1 MLTTG
6 LAIALNFQGAAVPE
20 WVQFMPAGPQLKGR
34 DGREWRM
41 PSASAVVAATKLPFA
56 LDFEHSMDLPGQG
69 EPIASGWCEEL
80 QVRNGEIWGRVSW
93 TPKATQR
100 IADRECRFL
109 SPVFKFAAATG
120 EVIALTGAGLVARP
134 NFEMTA
140 LNASAAAAVPQPTI
154 RAGVNS
160 MLINGPGLDALFMN
174 FNFLYNEGLKGAKSH
189 VPDIAYVTPSR
200 SSEEI
205 YPFLGQF
212 PQLRKWIGDRVVK
225 QLVLH
230 GWSIKNEKF
239 ESTIAIK
246 RETIEDDRYGAF
258 APMFKQLGILTKTH
272 PDELVF
278 PLLKT
283 GFTAH
288 CYDGEAFFS
297 ASHPVGGPDD
307 TEATASNMQSGDG
320 EPWFLLD
327 TSQALRPLI
336 WQERVKYEF
345 QQMTAS
351 DNEHV
356 FLRDEYVYGVRARV
370 NAGFGLWQTA
380 FGSKAPLNADNFA
393 AARAS
398 MMSLKGDRGTIL
410 GINPNV
416 LVVPPSL
423 EAAARKLLKATSVAD
438 TVTIGGVE
446 QAVPATNVWHESA
459 DLIVTPFLA

>member
-1 MLTTG
+1 M
-6 LAIALNFQGAAVPE
+6 PE

-160 MLINGPGLDALFMN
+160 MLITNQSLEAIFQAYN
-174 FNFLYNEGLKGAKSH
+174 FKFNDGFNGAKSH
-189 VPDIAYVTPSR
+189 VADVAFVSPSLTA
-200 SSEEI
+200 EEV

-212 PQLRKWIGDRVVK
+212 PQLREWIGDRVIN
-225 QLVLH
+225 QLALH
-230 GWSIKNEKF
+230 GWSIKNRKF
-239 ESTIAIK
+239 ESTISVK
-246 RETIEDDRYGAF
+246 RTDIEDDRYGVF
-258 APMFKQLGILTKTH
+258 APMFKQLGVTTRQH
-272 PDELVF
+272 PDTLVF

-283 GFTAH
+283 GFDVK
-288 CYDGEAFFS
+288 CYDGQQFFD
-297 ASHPVGGPDD
+297 ADHPVGGPND
-307 TEATASNMQSGDG
+307 TIVSASNMQAGDG

-327 TSQALRPLI
+327 TTQALRPLI
-336 WQERVKYEF
+336 WQERIKYEF
-345 QQMTAS
+345 QQMSGAN
-351 DNEHV
+351 DERV
-356 FLRDEYVYGVRARV
+356 FIRDEYLYGVRARV

-380 FGSKAPLNADNFA
+380 FGSKAPLNADNYA

-398 MMSLKGDRGTIL
+398 MMGLKGDRGAIL

-438 TVTIGGVE
+438 TVTIAGVE

-459 DLIVTPFLA
+459 ELIVTPFLA